1 RPEFALGKV
10 RLINNRQQVEIE
22 PESGLGAVA
31 ITRSQ
36 FWRSPVSPT
45 FHGRDIFAPVAAR
58 LSLGLSPLEFGEAI
72 ASVTML
78 PLSCPHQ
85 AEDGILVGHI
95 LHIDSFGNLI
105 TDVSGEYLLKLRQ
118 PIIVEVGNQCIQG
131 LSRTY
136 AESSGLLAL
145 IGSSG
150 YLEIALGG
158 GNASLFL
165 NVGIESK
172 VRIR

>member
-1 RPEFALGKV
+1 
-10 RLINNRQQVEIE
+10 
-22 PESGLGAVA
+22 
-31 ITRSQ
+31 
-36 FWRSPVSPT
+36 
-45 FHGRDIFAPVAAR
+45 
-58 LSLGLSPLEFGEAI
+58 
-72 ASVTML
+72 M
-78 PLSCPHQ
+78 
-85 AEDGILVGHI
+85 
-95 LHIDSFGNLI
+95 I

-150 YLEIALGG
+150 YLEIALNE